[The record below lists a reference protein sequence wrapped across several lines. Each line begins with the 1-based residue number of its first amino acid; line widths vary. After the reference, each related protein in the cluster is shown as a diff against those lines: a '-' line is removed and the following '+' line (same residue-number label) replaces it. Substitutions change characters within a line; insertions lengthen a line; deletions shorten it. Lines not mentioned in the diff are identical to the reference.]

1 MCVLCSQEFLVLQ
14 FTLQVCS
21 SFYRK
26 IGRDSQSA
34 AFQRLI
40 SIASQIQQC
49 KQDSNGPSSS
59 SPPKVLHPECNEHVL
74 VDAQHSLTLTDDNRS
89 DSNGIEGHVNVSC
102 DDDEAFWSQAVDAMD
117 ERAWEG
123 DGETEMEG
131 RGNVEQRNWGGQ
143 EGDDGGDSAFI
154 DELLSNGLIVTPQ
167 ESTADTT
174 SHRANHSTPYTSQDH
189 STLPRHPTTPLSHRH
204 AVSGKANPH
213 HLF

>member
-1 MCVLCSQEFLVLQ
+1 MALQ

-59 SPPKVLHPECNEHVL
+59 PPPKALHPECNEHVL
-74 VDAQHSLTLTDDNRS
+74 VDAQHSLTLTDGNRS
-89 DSNGIEGHVNVSC
+89 DSHGIDSHVSC

-123 DGETEMEG
+123 DGEKEMEG
-131 RGNVEQRNWGGQ
+131 RGNVEQRNERGQ

-154 DELLSNGLIVTPQ
+154 DELLSSGLIVTPQ
-167 ESTADTT
+167 ESTTDTR
-174 SHRANHSTPYTSQDH
+174 SHRANHSTPCTSHDQDH
-189 STLPRHPTTPLSHRH
+189 STLPCHPTTPLSHRH